1 MTDKIDFL
9 GHSSIRINA
18 DEIIYV
24 DPFNLNDNETLA
36 DIIFITHSHYDH
48 FSKEDILSIKKDTTK
63 IIITSDL
70 YDEVTSLGFTSNNII
85 SVSPNNTYSVDDISF
100 DTIPAYNVNKN
111 FHKKENN
118 WVGYVIH
125 INDISYYIAGDTDMT
140 EEAKLVKCDVVF
152 LPVGGTYTMDYMEA
166 SILANTIK
174 PKIVIPIH
182 YGKIVGTIEDANKFK
197 ERIDKDINCIIF

>member
-140 EEAKLVKCDVVF
+140 EEAKLVKCDVAF

-174 PKIVIPIH
+174 PRIVIPIH

>member
-174 PKIVIPIH
+174 PRIVIPIH

>member
-1 MTDKIDFL
+1 MIDKIDFL

-18 DEIIYV
+18 EVVVYI
-24 DPFNLNDNETLA
+24 DPFNLSDNETLA
-36 DIIFITHSHYDH
+36 DLIFVTHSHYDH
-48 FSKEDILSIKKDTTK
+48 FSKEDILSIKKESTK

-70 YDEVTSLGFTSNNII
+70 YDEVIKLGFSDDNII
-85 SVSPNNTYSVDDISF
+85 SVSPNNTYSVNDISF
-100 DTIPAYNVNKN
+100 DTIPAYNINKN

-140 EEAKLVKCDVVF
+140 DEAKLVKCDVAF

-182 YGKIVGTIEDANKFK
+182 YGKIVGSVEDANKFK
-197 ERIDKDINCIIF
+197 EKIDKDIECIIL